1 MSGQDW
7 LEKDFYKTL
16 GVGKDADAA
25 AIKKAYRKLA
35 RKWHPDQNPGDA
47 KAEER
52 FKEIGEAYAVLSD
65 PEQRK
70 QYDALRSMAGGG
82 ARFQAGP
89 GGAAGGAGFEDLF
102 SNLFGGGA
110 GGPGGQTRVRY
121 STQGGGGAGFEDM
134 FSNLFGG
141 SAGGQSGPYG
151 SGAFGQGAPGAG
163 FGGPRPQRGND
174 LRASTT
180 LTFRQSMEDT
190 TVRMTVDGHSMTV
203 RIPAG
208 VKDGQKIRL
217 RGKGRPGSNGGK
229 NGDLIV
235 TINVARHPVYS
246 RDGDNLRM
254 QLPVTMSEA
263 ALGAKVSVPLPDGS
277 HVAMKI
283 PAGTQSGA
291 VLRLR
296 HRGAPNG
303 KRRGDLLVEV
313 QVAVPTKLTKQ
324 QREALDAFSASLGD
338 WDPRA
343 DLAKRAEA

>member
-82 ARFQAGP
+82 ARFQA
-89 GGAAGGAGFEDLF
+89 D
-102 SNLFGGGA
+102 
-110 GGPGGQTRVRY
+110 

-141 SAGGQSGPYG
+141 GGGQSGPYG

-324 QREALDAFSASLGD
+324 QREALEAFSASLGD